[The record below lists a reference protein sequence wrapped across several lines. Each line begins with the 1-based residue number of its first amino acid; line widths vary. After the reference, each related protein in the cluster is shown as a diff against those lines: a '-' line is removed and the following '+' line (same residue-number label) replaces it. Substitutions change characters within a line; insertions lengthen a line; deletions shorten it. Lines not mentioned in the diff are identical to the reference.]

1 MGSGRACDLGAGRE
15 RERRRQQLDKLIV
28 LLYTYSMKTKNN
40 TPRKR
45 IGTPIYLPTLTC
57 EDRTALKHQAL
68 DKAMTLTTYVSEVL
82 VAVARNKSFNAS

>member
-1 MGSGRACDLGAGRE
+1 M
-15 RERRRQQLDKLIV
+15 KHKIV
-28 LLYTYSMKTKNN
+28 

-45 IGTPIYLPTLTC
+45 TGTPIYLPTLTR

-68 DKAMTLTTYVSEVL
+68 DKAMTLTAYVSEVL